1 MEEDQETS
9 YDSSD
14 YHGSVIGKG
23 EHSMN
28 SVDVALKQ
36 LLDAIRGSSQYREY
50 MEQLQR
56 VKQYPELKE
65 QIDAFRKRNFELQNS
80 GDYEFDSIEQ
90 FENEYAEF
98 RENEIVSDFLAAELA
113 FCRLMQDI
121 NLRLTAALEF
131 E

>member
-1 MEEDQETS
+1 
-9 YDSSD
+9 
-14 YHGSVIGKG
+14 
-23 EHSMN
+23 MN